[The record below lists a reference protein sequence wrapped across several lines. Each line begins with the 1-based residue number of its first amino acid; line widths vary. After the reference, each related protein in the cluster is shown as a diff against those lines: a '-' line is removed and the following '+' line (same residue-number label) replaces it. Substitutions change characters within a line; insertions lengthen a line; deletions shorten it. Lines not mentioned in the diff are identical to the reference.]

1 MANLFPSMAGA
12 AIGAASKT
20 TSSQLQT
27 SLLEETK
34 TLTES
39 ALQLMYAAKEAGGNP
54 KSTRAHVKVDEAAVL
69 MQEAV
74 SDLTQTL
81 DKAGGEAGL
90 ISGVWC
96 VGGACVSVCVCV
108 CVCVC

>member
-39 ALQLMYAAKEAGGNP
+39 ALQ
-54 KSTRAHVKVDEAAVL
+54 V
-69 MQEAV
+69 
-74 SDLTQTL
+74 
-81 DKAGGEAGL
+81 GE
-90 ISGVWC
+90 GVEY
-96 VGGACVSVCVCV
+96 VGG
-108 CVCVC
+108 